1 MANWLDK
8 YDGGGELD
16 PFGLTTIKKDVTTVK
31 PGFIGIRPETLQ
43 RQALEKEIAR
53 RQTYIGPRGKS
64 ATPAMKQAAEDRIA
78 KEKTNAFTKKIAE
91 GAQTIGGAL
100 ELAAPFTGPFMP
112 IVGGVG
118 AGLGIGSSAYLAGKD
133 AMAGNYGSAALNA
146 GFGALDLAG
155 FAALRNPAVK
165 DFVQGADHVSDY
177 SQVVD
182 LTGIPE
188 NIKKAVPQPWQMQE
202 LPGLHLKSTMVDG
215 PVSKIVEP
223 KTGLVN
229 VEQALGI
236 IGKESGGAEKLALI
250 KQGLG
255 ENLPKKMD
263 YNEFR
268 KTVQDQLIPLE
279 RQFATHASGYGLPR
293 IGYHAQGTAPKYSQ
307 SYLNEQI
314 DKLNATLKSLERG
327 EIKMPDSDVSILKNK
342 LSDYQQHLSGKSFPE
357 YIENQTLILSNKGKF
372 GRGSSA
378 HDNPEETLGHAH
390 FLRDVESPDVLTVTQ
405 IQSDAFQGP
414 YRIIPKA
421 TDKMT
426 PLEQRQF
433 SFDRLQQSQERNK
446 TVLNKMKTEGVDEAG
461 VPVDNNQIKQF
472 EDIVKQQEQAT
483 AMSKADLENFSQKQL
498 LDKSH
503 QERYLQE
510 LVDYAGGRGD
520 INKMRVPT
528 PETAAKVQNYTPS
541 RSWNVNF
548 PENGDKIVLN
558 DGAVGKVT
566 DDTFINAITVTTNDG
581 RKVHVDMSGAGYGDS
596 KTPPIKSINDVELK
610 EYTGYDPEH
619 QTILKKYAEQPKTI
633 KKLFGEEPKIVTD
646 GKGNTWYEFD
656 IPKKFKEGKGEIKA
670 LKNGG
675 WLEKY
680 NDGGPVQEN
689 YNDYSVT
696 VPPNYEGE
704 GYFNEGRDYS
714 PAWGGQ
720 FQMGGS
726 IGGATQGIPGATGFM
741 YSRDS
746 GSTPSNGKYAK
757 KTMASA
763 QDGGN
768 LSFIDNPKLRNM
780 LEGYKPGLMD
790 SVGDYRLPEG
800 YMAGSI
806 DPSTEVSM
814 SIGVA
819 PSYLIPSFKY
829 GQPLQDPV
837 QEFNMTG
844 QHLGG
849 PFKTVEDAET
859 FRELRHQYVEKGQPL
874 PSPIA
879 TANMTIDPD
888 LVERGQYRSSKAIK
902 KVDPNS
908 TYDPLDTEVLLYDN
922 NRAKITKKD
931 VEGVKNNMINYLNS
945 PLYRQRLN
953 NYPENYRGDEG
964 SYQKKKFENAIANA
978 KVKERTK
985 QLRTVPYDIKDGGN
999 RFNQYFNKVNL
1010 NPINSLSTIAHE
1022 LGHAGTH
1029 QAMPSMRDFAAES
1042 DYSSGRYW
1050 DSITNKT
1057 KLNPFSIG
1065 LNEKEIEELVDRAK
1079 PLAKD
1084 TLYEGDP
1091 HNDKN
1096 TMSINF
1102 AQESYGDLM
1111 GAREILYK
1119 KGYTKNFGDPI
1130 DKKLLDKA
1138 MKDKSISEDFIFR
1151 RFYEKYG
1158 ADNVI
1163 HLNNTIAA
1171 NNPQQGMPMAQNGME
1186 MKYYQ
1191 DGLDFKPKSISK
1203 NGKKVIKD
1211 DMGQWAHPG
1220 EITEID
1226 SNQITMQGVP
1236 YPVLGISDTGDT
1248 QMMYPNQEYEF
1259 IGDSVTEYPMMKQG
1273 GQLTKLD
1280 QLTNFTNYNT
1290 KQPGGWLDKY
1300 Q

>member
-1 MANWLDK
+1 MKGWLDK
-8 YDGGGELD
+8 YQGGGPID
-16 PFGLTTIKKDVTTVK
+16 PFGLGVAKKDAVVIPK
-31 PGFIGIRPETLQ
+31 
-43 RQALEKEIAR
+43 ALSSEELKRIEANR
-53 RQTYIGPRGKS
+53 KAKFDEEVAKRKTYINPSSKTS
-64 ATPAMKQAAEDRIA
+64 TAPAMRQAAEDRIA
-78 KEKTNAFTKKIAE
+78 QEKANAFTKKIAE

-279 RQFATHASGYGLPR
+279 RQFATHASNYGLPR
-293 IGYHAQGTAPKYSQ
+293 IGYT
-307 SYLNEQI
+307 
-314 DKLNATLKSLERG
+314 
-327 EIKMPDSDVSILKNK
+327 
-342 LSDYQQHLSGKSFPE
+342 GKTPL
-357 YIENQTLILSNKGKF
+357 ENQTLILSNKGKF

-390 FLRDVESPDVLTVTQ
+390 FLRDAESPDVLTVTQ

-421 TDKMT
+421 TERMT

-446 TVLNKMKTEGVDEAG
+446 AVLNKMKTEGVDEAG
-461 VPVDNNQIKQF
+461 APVDNNQIKQF
-472 EDIVKQQEQAT
+472 EDIVKQQEQAN

-528 PETAAKVQNYTPS
+528 PETAAKVQNYIPTKT
-541 RSWNVNF
+541 WNVKP
-548 PENGDKIVLN
+548 PENGDKVVFN
-558 DGAVGKVT
+558 DGTVGEVT
-566 DDTFINAITVTTNDG
+566 DDTFFNSIDVTTKDG
-581 RKVHVDMSGAGYGDS
+581 KKVRIDMSDSGYGNS
-596 KTPPIKSINDVELK
+596 KTPPVKSINDIEVK
-610 EYTGYDPEH
+610 ETSAFDPDH

-675 WLEKY
+675 WLDKY
-680 NDGGPVQEN
+680 NDGGPVQPN
-689 YNDYSVT
+689 YNDYSVSAG
-696 VPPNYEGE
+696 PGFEGD
-704 GYFNEGRDYS
+704 GYSNVGRNYS

-741 YSRDS
+741 YART
-746 GSTPSNGKYAK
+746 GSIPSNGKYAK
-757 KTMASA
+757 KTKASA
-763 QDGGN
+763 EDGIQLKGVEETQPVKTPGGKSRQRVKAEEEIIN
-768 LSFIDNPKLRNM
+768 RAPLDIIEEGRSKFRYNM
-780 LEGYKPGLMD
+780 LEDAVKHDMAIEQGVGLDDINEKDLKKKTMELLLKRESKLSNPKVNFVQGDGTAGQPVLGYYDRTDPNNTISLSDNLDK
-790 SVGDYRLPEG
+790 Y
-800 YMAGSI
+800 SI
-806 DPSTEVSM
+806 DEFKGTTRHEFRHAYDDGGRNLTNYEKELISRKTNLDNVEKQKKLGNQRYSYLTNPTEVTARLQE
-814 SIGVA
+814 IRGGLKDNPRVVD
-819 PSYLIPSFKY
+819 YLRR
-829 GQPLQDPV
+829 DP
-837 QEFNMTG
+837 MR
-844 QHLGG
+844 
-849 PFKTVEDAET
+849 PDAYKDG
-859 FRELRHQYVEKGQPL
+859 LY
-874 PSPIA
+874 
-879 TANMTIDPD
+879 
-888 LVERGQYRSSKAIK
+888 
-902 KVDPNS
+902 KVDNFGYYIDRESKERIPIKR
-908 TYDPLDTEVLLYDN
+908 TYDPRKDKATHDDLY
-922 NRAKITKKD
+922 
-931 VEGVKNNMINYLNS
+931 YL
-945 PLYRQRLN
+945 
-953 NYPENYRGDEG
+953 
-964 SYQKKKFENAIANA
+964 QKMKGFEN
-978 KVKERTK
+978 T
-985 QLRTVPYDIKDGGN
+985 
-999 RFNQYFNKVNL
+999 
-1010 NPINSLSTIAHE
+1010 S
-1022 LGHAGTH
+1022 
-1029 QAMPSMRDFAAES
+1029 
-1042 DYSSGRYW
+1042 
-1050 DSITNKT
+1050 
-1057 KLNPFSIG
+1057 G
-1065 LNEKEIEELVDRAK
+1065 LNDLLQIMKTEDIVD
-1079 PLAKD
+1079 
-1084 TLYEGDP
+1084 
-1091 HNDKN
+1091 
-1096 TMSINF
+1096 
-1102 AQESYGDLM
+1102 
-1111 GAREILYK
+1111 
-1119 KGYTKNFGDPI
+1119 
-1130 DKKLLDKA
+1130 LL
-1138 MKDKSISEDFIFR
+1138 
-1151 RFYEKYG
+1151 
-1158 ADNVI
+1158 
-1163 HLNNTIAA
+1163 NTIAT
-1171 NNPQQGMPMAQNGME
+1171 NNPQQGMPMAQNGAE
-1186 MKYYQ
+1186 MKFYQ
-1191 DGLDFKPKSISK
+1191 EGLDFKPKTISR
-1203 NGKKVIKD
+1203 NGSVIKD

-1236 YPVLGISDTGDT
+1236 YPVLGISNTGDT
-1248 QMMYPNQEYEF
+1248 QMMYPDEEYEF
-1259 IGDSVTEYPMMKQG
+1259 IGDSVTEIPMMQKGGNVAYIDSVFNANKNLNWVKRLYDVNRKSIKIPGVKDPATHYMQSGDGRLYPTVVEMPDGKLKHLGDKAFDYADSTNTFIEFPTDSIATWFGENYKKGTGVLKKKKQG

-1280 QLTNFTNYNT
+1280 QLSNFTNYNT
-1290 KQPGGWLDKY
+1290 KQPGSWLDKY